1 MFARST
7 TYTAHPSYIDAG
19 IKHMSDVVMPS
30 LAGLEGCAGMS
41 LLVDRDSGRCIATS
55 SWLDE
60 DAMRMSEGPVRAGRQ
75 RAAEMFHSTT
85 EVTRWEIAVL
95 HRNHRSSRGSC
106 TRVTWLKL
114 EPGHM
119 SRAVDV
125 FKLAALP
132 RMDEIDGFCSASM
145 MVDHAAGRA
154 VVSVT
159 FDSRDTLERDRDLL
173 DERRA
178 TTIREMGATM
188 LDTCDFDLAI
198 AHLNVPE
205 MA

>member
-1 MFARST
+1 
-7 TYTAHPSYIDAG
+7 
-19 IKHMSDVVMPS
+19 
-30 LAGLEGCAGMS
+30 
-41 LLVDRDSGRCIATS
+41 
-55 SWLDE
+55 
-60 DAMRMSEGPVRAGRQ
+60 
-75 RAAEMFHSTT
+75 
-85 EVTRWEIAVL
+85 
-95 HRNHRSSRGSC
+95 
-106 TRVTWLKL
+106 
-114 EPGHM
+114 M